1 MFLEDKRR
9 VKYSFCRWSLENAK
23 YSGQRRGWMM
33 TVQSRQTKVLVAL
46 LVSIITGALVLNA
59 LGYNPPSAGA
69 FCLSRYYRLAPVE
82 KAIICETAQYRGRW
96 RRVEIFCGQTGNGE
110 QNRPAADA
118 RDVQTDPSSAL
129 SGGENTPCHFVIY
142 NNRSGRDGYI
152 EATEYWKKQW
162 SVNRQSDGVMQPA
175 LGDALTVF
183 ICLVTDEKTNR
194 PTDFQVKRAE
204 ALVEELCRRFNIW
217 PESVHYPDT
226 WR

>member
-1 MFLEDKRR
+1 
-9 VKYSFCRWSLENAK
+9 
-23 YSGQRRGWMM
+23 M

-82 KAIICETAQYRGRW
+82 KAVICEAAQYRGRW
-96 RRVEIFCGQTGNGE
+96 RRVEIFCSQTGRDGLARQTYGGQE
-110 QNRPAADA
+110 QPVT
-118 RDVQTDPSSAL
+118 DVRAGGTDSS
-129 SGGENTPCHFVIY
+129 SGVGGGENADCHFVIH
-142 NNRSGRDGYI
+142 NGRSGQDGGI

-162 SVNRQSDGVMQPA
+162 SVNRQSDEGVQPA

-183 ICLVTDEKTNR
+183 ICLVTDGKIDR

-204 ALVEELCRRFNIW
+204 ALVEELCGRFNIW

>member
-1 MFLEDKRR
+1 
-9 VKYSFCRWSLENAK
+9 
-23 YSGQRRGWMM
+23 M

-46 LVSIITGALVLNA
+46 LVSIAAGALVLNA

-82 KAIICETAQYRGRW
+82 KAVICEAAQYRGRW
-96 RRVEIFCGQTGNGE
+96 RRVEIFCGGASREGPARQTYGGQVQGVAGGRAGE
-110 QNRPAADA
+110 SDSL
-118 RDVQTDPSSAL
+118 VGVG
-129 SGGENTPCHFVIY
+129 GGEDVNCHFVIY
-142 NNRSGRDGYI
+142 NGRSEQDGHI

-162 SVNRQSDGVMQPA
+162 SVNRPSHNDMQPA

-183 ICLVTDEKTNR
+183 ICLMTDGKTDR

-204 ALVEELCRRFNIW
+204 ALVEELCGRFNIW
-217 PESVHYPDT
+217 PESVRYPDT

>member
-1 MFLEDKRR
+1 
-9 VKYSFCRWSLENAK
+9 
-23 YSGQRRGWMM
+23 M

-82 KAIICETAQYRGRW
+82 KSVICEAAQDRGRW
-96 RRVEIFCGQTGNGE
+96 RRVEIFCSQASRGGQVQLVAGE
-110 QNRPAADA
+110 RSGESDSSSNARSGEYDA
-118 RDVQTDPSSAL
+118 
-129 SGGENTPCHFVIY
+129 CHFTIH
-142 NNRSGRDGYI
+142 NGRSEQDGRI

-162 SVNRQSDGVMQPA
+162 SVNRQSGDGMQPA

-183 ICLVTDEKTNR
+183 IRLVTDGKIDR

>member
-1 MFLEDKRR
+1 
-9 VKYSFCRWSLENAK
+9 
-23 YSGQRRGWMM
+23 M

-82 KAIICETAQYRGRW
+82 KAVICETAQYRGRW
-96 RRVEIFCGQTGNGE
+96 RRVEIFCSRTGRDGQVSPIADLVRTGQT
-110 QNRPAADA
+110 DL
-118 RDVQTDPSSAL
+118 SSGVG
-129 SGGENTPCHFVIY
+129 GGEDTNYHFVIY
-142 NNRSGRDGYI
+142 NGRSGQDGCI

-162 SVNRQSDGVMQPA
+162 SVNRQSDEGVQPA

-183 ICLVTDEKTNR
+183 ICLVTDGKIDR

-204 ALVEELCRRFNIW
+204 ALVEELCKRFNIW
-217 PESVHYPDT
+217 PESVHYPET

>member
-1 MFLEDKRR
+1 
-9 VKYSFCRWSLENAK
+9 
-23 YSGQRRGWMM
+23 M

-46 LVSIITGALVLNA
+46 LVSIATGALVLNA

-82 KAIICETAQYRGRW
+82 KAVICEAAQYRGRW
-96 RRVEIFCGQTGNGE
+96 RRIEIFCSGAGREGLARQTYAGKVQLVAGE
-110 QNRPAADA
+110 RA
-118 RDVQTDPSSAL
+118 REFDSSSSAG
-129 SGGENTPCHFVIY
+129 GGENATCHFVIY
-142 NNRSGRDGYI
+142 NGRSGQDGCI

-162 SVNRQSDGVMQPA
+162 SVSRQSDDGVQPA

-183 ICLVTDEKTNR
+183 ICLVTDGKMDR

>member
-1 MFLEDKRR
+1 
-9 VKYSFCRWSLENAK
+9 
-23 YSGQRRGWMM
+23 M
-33 TVQSRQTKVLVAL
+33 TVQSRQTTVLVAL

-82 KAIICETAQYRGRW
+82 KAVICETSQYRGRW
-96 RRVEIFCGQTGNGE
+96 RRVEIFCSQIARDHQVQLVADGRTGQTDSE
-110 QNRPAADA
+110 SIA
-118 RDVQTDPSSAL
+118 
-129 SGGENTPCHFVIY
+129 SGGQDNTCHFVIY
-142 NNRSGRDGYI
+142 NGRSGEDGCI

-162 SVNRQSDGVMQPA
+162 SVNRQSDKGVQPA
-175 LGDALTVF
+175 LGDALTIF
-183 ICLVTDEKTNR
+183 ICLVTDGKIDR

-204 ALVEELCRRFNIW
+204 ALVEELCKRFNIW

>member
-1 MFLEDKRR
+1 
-9 VKYSFCRWSLENAK
+9 
-23 YSGQRRGWMM
+23 M

-46 LVSIITGALVLNA
+46 LVSIVTGALVLNA

-82 KAIICETAQYRGRW
+82 KAVVCETAQYRGRW
-96 RRVEIFCGQTGNGE
+96 RRVEIFCSQTDREGLAG
-110 QNRPAADA
+110 RP
-118 RDVQTDPSSAL
+118 DPSSGVG
-129 SGGENTPCHFVIY
+129 GGEDATCHFVIY
-142 NNRSGRDGYI
+142 NGRSGQDGCI

-162 SVNRQSDGVMQPA
+162 SVNRQSDDGVQPA

-183 ICLVTDEKTNR
+183 ICLVTDGKIDR

>member
-1 MFLEDKRR
+1 
-9 VKYSFCRWSLENAK
+9 
-23 YSGQRRGWMM
+23 MM

-46 LVSIITGALVLNA
+46 LVSIAAGALVLNA

-82 KAIICETAQYRGRW
+82 KAVICEAAQYRGRW
-96 RRVEIFCGQTGNGE
+96 RRVEIFCSPAPGEGLTPQTYGGQSQAVVGG
-110 QNRPAADA
+110 RAGMSD
-118 RDVQTDPSSAL
+118 SSGDG
-129 SGGENTPCHFVIY
+129 SGGYANCHFVIH
-142 NNRSGRDGYI
+142 NGRSGQDGYI

-162 SVNRQSDGVMQPA
+162 SVNRQPRSDMQPA

-183 ICLVTDEKTNR
+183 ICLVTDGKIDR

-204 ALVEELCRRFNIW
+204 ALVEELCREFNIW
-217 PESVHYPDT
+217 PESVHYPDS

>member
-1 MFLEDKRR
+1 
-9 VKYSFCRWSLENAK
+9 
-23 YSGQRRGWMM
+23 M
-33 TVQSRQTKVLVAL
+33 TVQSRQTTVLVAL

-82 KAIICETAQYRGRW
+82 KSVICEAAQYRGRW
-96 RRVEIFCGQTGNGE
+96 RRVEIFCSQAVDG
-110 QNRPAADA
+110 A
-118 RDVQTDPSSAL
+118 RDRSIGDDRAVQTDSS
-129 SGGENTPCHFVIY
+129 SGVPGGEYVNCHFVIY
-142 NNRSGRDGYI
+142 NQRSGRDGCI

-162 SVNRQSDGVMQPA
+162 SVNRQSDEGVQPA

-183 ICLVTDEKTNR
+183 ICLVTDDKTNR

-204 ALVEELCRRFNIW
+204 ALVEELCRRFSIW

>member
-1 MFLEDKRR
+1 
-9 VKYSFCRWSLENAK
+9 
-23 YSGQRRGWMM
+23 M
-33 TVQSRQTKVLVAL
+33 TVQSRQTTVLVAL

-82 KAIICETAQYRGRW
+82 KAVICETAQYRGRW
-96 RRVEIFCGQTGNGE
+96 RRVEIFCGQIARENPI
-110 QNRPAADA
+110 QLAADGRA
-118 RDVQTDPSSAL
+118 EQTDSGRVI
-129 SGGENTPCHFVIY
+129 SGGEDTTCHFVIY
-142 NNRSGRDGYI
+142 NGRSGQDGCI

-162 SVNRQSDGVMQPA
+162 SVNRQSDEGVQPA
-175 LGDALTVF
+175 LGDALTIF
-183 ICLVTDEKTNR
+183 ICLVTDGKIER

-204 ALVEELCRRFNIW
+204 ALVEELCKRFNIW

>member
-1 MFLEDKRR
+1 
-9 VKYSFCRWSLENAK
+9 
-23 YSGQRRGWMM
+23 M

-82 KAIICETAQYRGRW
+82 KAVICEAAQYRGRW
-96 RRVEIFCGQTGNGE
+96 RRVEIFCSQTGHGG
-110 QNRPAADA
+110 QVQPVTDGRA
-118 RDVQTDPSSAL
+118 VQTDSSSDAG
-129 SGGENTPCHFVIY
+129 GGEYDACHFIILIG
-142 NNRSGRDGYI
+142 RSGQDGYI

-162 SVNRQSDGVMQPA
+162 SVNRQSDDGVQPA

-183 ICLVTDEKTNR
+183 ICLATDGKIDR

>member
-1 MFLEDKRR
+1 
-9 VKYSFCRWSLENAK
+9 
-23 YSGQRRGWMM
+23 M

-46 LVSIITGALVLNA
+46 LVSIVTGALVLNA

-82 KAIICETAQYRGRW
+82 KAVVCDAAQYRGRW
-96 RRVEIFCGQTGNGE
+96 RRVEIFCSQADREGPAGRPDSSSGVGGGQ
-110 QNRPAADA
+110 DA
-118 RDVQTDPSSAL
+118 T
-129 SGGENTPCHFVIY
+129 CHFVIY
-142 NNRSGRDGYI
+142 NGRSGQDGSI

-162 SVNRQSDGVMQPA
+162 SVNRQSDEGVQPA

-183 ICLVTDEKTNR
+183 ICLVTDGKIDH